1 MKIEIQSIEIWI
13 YILIMFLKS
22 DLGWDLIIL

>member
-1 MKIEIQSIEIWI
+1 MKIEIQSVEIWI